1 MAPGANGIRSGS
13 ESLKPRVCYNIYSY
27 FIYVFFFPLAPL
39 VSGLLICV
47 ALVAC
52 CDRPVVLTK
61 SRSSGRFP
69 PLLMPL
75 FMEMKRS
82 RVVLSFTQGL
92 WRLVLSMM
100 MANDRM

>member
-1 MAPGANGIRSGS
+1 MWSAWLTLSLNQTSAESANW
-13 ESLKPRVCYNIYSY
+13 K
-27 FIYVFFFPLAPL
+27 
-39 VSGLLICV
+39 V
-47 ALVAC
+47 A
-52 CDRPVVLTK
+52 VLTD
-61 SRSSGRFP
+61 RSSAGRSP

-82 RVVLSFTQGL
+82 SVVLSFTQGL

>member
-1 MAPGANGIRSGS
+1 MANHHPETDLSRICHKLGNVA
-13 ESLKPRVCYNIYSY
+13 
-27 FIYVFFFPLAPL
+27 
-39 VSGLLICV
+39 GLT
-47 ALVAC
+47 
-52 CDRPVVLTK
+52 D
-61 SRSSGRFP
+61 RSSFGRSP

-82 RVVLSFTQGL
+82 SVVLSFTLGL

>member
-1 MAPGANGIRSGS
+1 MT
-13 ESLKPRVCYNIYSY
+13 L
-27 FIYVFFFPLAPL
+27 VFNLDSFFK
-39 VSGLLICV
+39 SSRIIGLLV
-47 ALVAC
+47 RH
-52 CDRPVVLTK
+52 CDQEVVLTE
-61 SRSSGRFP
+61 SRSSGRFS
-69 PLLMPL
+69 PLLIPL